1 MRCQDILQHC
11 RGSRED
17 NQTVPGAQD
26 VGMLF
31 REVSPQAFNLPST
44 ILDDLLKE
52 FPQSVTLGVLSQK
65 REIFGTGRVV

>member
-1 MRCQDILQHC
+1 M
-11 RGSRED
+11 GAGKTTK
-17 NQTVPGAQD
+17 TVPGAQD

-31 REVSPQAFNLPST
+31 REVSPQVFNLPST